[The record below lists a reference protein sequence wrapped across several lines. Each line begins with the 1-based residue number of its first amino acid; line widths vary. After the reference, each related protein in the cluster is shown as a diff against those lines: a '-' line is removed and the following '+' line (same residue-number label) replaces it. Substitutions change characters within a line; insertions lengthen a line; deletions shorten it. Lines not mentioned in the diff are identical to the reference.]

1 MGFKDGRL
9 TRRQA
14 VKVYIALGI
23 AVLLLAV
30 LVIPNL

>member
-14 VKVYIALGI
+14 IVVYLALGI
-23 AVLLLAV
+23 AVFVLAF

>member
-1 MGFKDGRL
+1 MGFRDGRL

-14 VKVYIALGI
+14 VAFYIALGL
-23 AVLLLAV
+23 AVVLLAV